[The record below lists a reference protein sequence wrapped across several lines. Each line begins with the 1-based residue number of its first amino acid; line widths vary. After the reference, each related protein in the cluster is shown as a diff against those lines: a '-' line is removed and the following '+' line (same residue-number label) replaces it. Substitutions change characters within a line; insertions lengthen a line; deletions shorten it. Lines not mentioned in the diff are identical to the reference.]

1 MGQGTKT
8 RGHPKYPVKWIKV
21 LRGGTAHVILFSDG
35 KKYVVKWNDTR
46 KDRCKEVV
54 NEYVV
59 GKLAGLLSLPVIP
72 QGLVYIPKEFI
83 TKTPALRSKKYTF
96 RSGYQYGCLFIENCK
111 VFKDVID
118 APPSKTEVK
127 NREML
132 AGITVFDQW
141 VNNTDRGVRNLLL
154 ERLGK
159 GRYYVH
165 MIDHGR
171 CFPGRYEWSAQTL
184 REKPKYTF
192 HWPFYQWAFSLLN
205 DSKELTSFA
214 KKIVALPN
222 KSIFDIIQ
230 SIPKEW
236 HVCTEDRKALYK
248 FFLKQKNNLSGIVA
262 NIIKYH
268 SKLN

>member
-1 MGQGTKT
+1 MEQGKT
-8 RGHPKYPVKWIKV
+8 RGQSKYPVKWIQV

-46 KDRCKEVV
+46 KNRCREVV

-72 QGLVYIPKEFI
+72 QDLVYIPKEFI
-83 TKTPALRSKKYTF
+83 KKTPALHSKKYTF
-96 RSGYQYGCLFIENCK
+96 RSGYQYGCVFIENCDL
-111 VFKDVID
+111 FKDVRD
-118 APPSKTEVK
+118 DPPSKTEVK

-132 AGITVFDQW
+132 AGIPVFDQW
-141 VNNTDRGVRNLLL
+141 VNNTDRGVRNIIL

-159 GRYYVH
+159 GGYYVH

-171 CFPGRYEWSAQTL
+171 CFPGRYVWSAQTL
-184 REKPKYTF
+184 NKKPEYKF
-192 HWPFYQWAFSLLN
+192 HWPFYHWVFSLLD

-214 KKIVALPN
+214 KKIKSLPN
-222 KSIFDIIQ
+222 ESIFEVIQ

-236 HVCTEDRKALYK
+236 KVNTEDRKALYK
-248 FFLKQKNNLSGIVA
+248 FFLKQKSNLSGIVA
-262 NIIKYH
+262 SIIKYH
-268 SKLN
+268 SKNT